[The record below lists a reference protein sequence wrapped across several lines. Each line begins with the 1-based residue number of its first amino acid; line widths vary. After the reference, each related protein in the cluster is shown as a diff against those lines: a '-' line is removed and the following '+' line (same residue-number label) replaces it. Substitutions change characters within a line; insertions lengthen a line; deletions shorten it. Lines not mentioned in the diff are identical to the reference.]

1 MSKILVAYF
10 SRAGENYFGGAIKS
24 VAVGNTEICA
34 DLIKQAFPDADLFK
48 IEMAAPYADNY
59 RKCVSQVTADMM
71 LHKRP
76 ALTALPESIAAYDA
90 IVLGY
95 PNYCGTIPMAVATFL
110 EAFDFT
116 GKKLLPYCTNEGSG
130 MGRSEKDLRKL
141 CPTAVIA
148 PGLAITGSAAA
159 QSKPRWS
166 GGCRKICNSPAGRR
180 GRRKKPGH
188 RLHRL
193 CPGFICFSG
202 DRFLLRWCPAPS
214 GRWRSGPQCAA

>member
-1 MSKILVAYF
+1 M
-10 SRAGENYFGGAIKS
+10 
-24 VAVGNTEICA
+24 AVGNTEICA

-110 EAFDFT
+110 EAFD
-116 GKKLLPYCTNEGSG
+116 LPAKSC
-130 MGRSEKDLRKL
+130 
-141 CPTAVIA
+141 CPTAPA
-148 PGLAITGSAAA
+148 RAAA
-159 QSKPRWS
+159 WAAA
-166 GGCRKICNSPAGRR
+166 RKTCAS
-180 GRRKKPGH
+180 
-188 RLHRL
+188 
-193 CPGFICFSG
+193 S
-202 DRFLLRWCPAPS
+202 AP
-214 GRWRSGPQCAA
+214 QQ

>member
-1 MSKILVAYF
+1 MHLPLALKVAFHGILSYRIQRRCCFVPKILVAYF

-34 DLIKQAFPDADLFK
+34 DLIKQTFPDADLFK

-159 QSKPRWS
+159 QS
-166 GGCRKICNSPAGRR
+166 
-180 GRRKKPGH
+180 
-188 RLHRL
+188 
-193 CPGFICFSG
+193 
-202 DRFLLRWCPAPS
+202 
-214 GRWRSGPQCAA
+214 QAALVGWMQENL

>member
-34 DLIKQAFPDADLFK
+34 DLIKQTFPDADLFK

-159 QSKPRWS
+159 QS
-166 GGCRKICNSPAGRR
+166 
-180 GRRKKPGH
+180 H
-188 RLHRL
+188 RNDKHFTKRFQ
-193 CPGFICFSG
+193 GIFFSDRASMVFLFRSYL
-202 DRFLLRWCPAPS
+202 DRFFS
-214 GRWRSGPQCAA
+214 HHTQTAAGKRICHFALDN

>member
-48 IEMAAPYADNY
+48 IEMAAPY
-59 RKCVSQVTADMM
+59 
-71 LHKRP
+71 KRP

-159 QSKPRWS
+159 QS
-166 GGCRKICNSPAGRR
+166 
-180 GRRKKPGH
+180 
-188 RLHRL
+188 
-193 CPGFICFSG
+193 
-202 DRFLLRWCPAPS
+202 
-214 GRWRSGPQCAA
+214 QAALVGWMQENL

>member
-59 RKCVSQVTADMM
+59 RKCVSQVTAD
-71 LHKRP
+71 LRQHNRP

-159 QSKPRWS
+159 QS
-166 GGCRKICNSPAGRR
+166 
-180 GRRKKPGH
+180 
-188 RLHRL
+188 
-193 CPGFICFSG
+193 
-202 DRFLLRWCPAPS
+202 
-214 GRWRSGPQCAA
+214 QAALVGWMQENL

>member
-130 MGRSEKDLRKL
+130 MGRLVRETCDFLVSIPMKGRISSLN
-141 CPTAVIA
+141 A
-148 PGLAITGSAAA
+148 SAAA
-159 QSKPRWS
+159 A
-166 GGCRKICNSPAGRR
+166 I
-180 GRRKKPGH
+180 
-188 RLHRL
+188 
-193 CPGFICFSG
+193 
-202 DRFLLRWCPAPS
+202 LLYEAVRQRMA
-214 GRWRSGPQCAA
+214 

>member
-1 MSKILVAYF
+1 M
-10 SRAGENYFGGAIKS
+10 
-24 VAVGNTEICA
+24 
-34 DLIKQAFPDADLFK
+34 QA
-48 IEMAAPYADNY
+48 
-59 RKCVSQVTADMM
+59 C
-71 LHKRP
+71 
-76 ALTALPESIAAYDA
+76 DA

-159 QSKPRWS
+159 QSQAALVGWMREFVKVLKRHM
-166 GGCRKICNSPAGRR
+166 
-180 GRRKKPGH
+180 RRKCCICLFVTARQGFPPCGAVRKRTDEGQLRRCRPQTGSIGKRGPHPALRGH
-188 RLHRL
+188 LPPR
-193 CPGFICFSG
+193 GK
-202 DRFLLRWCPAPS
+202 A
-214 GRWRSGPQCAA
+214 WRYLFFG

>member
-34 DLIKQAFPDADLFK
+34 DLIKQTFPDADLFK

-116 GKKLLPYCTNEGSG
+116 GKSC
-130 MGRSEKDLRKL
+130 
-141 CPTAVIA
+141 CPTA
-148 PGLAITGSAAA
+148 PTRAAA
-159 QSKPRWS
+159 WAAA
-166 GGCRKICNSPAGRR
+166 RKTCAS
-180 GRRKKPGH
+180 
-188 RLHRL
+188 
-193 CPGFICFSG
+193 S
-202 DRFLLRWCPAPS
+202 AP
-214 GRWRSGPQCAA
+214 QQ

>member
-1 MSKILVAYF
+1 
-10 SRAGENYFGGAIKS
+10 
-24 VAVGNTEICA
+24 
-34 DLIKQAFPDADLFK
+34 
-48 IEMAAPYADNY
+48 
-59 RKCVSQVTADMM
+59 M

-159 QSKPRWS
+159 QS
-166 GGCRKICNSPAGRR
+166 
-180 GRRKKPGH
+180 
-188 RLHRL
+188 
-193 CPGFICFSG
+193 
-202 DRFLLRWCPAPS
+202 
-214 GRWRSGPQCAA
+214 QAALVGWMQENL

>member
-10 SRAGENYFGGAIKS
+10 SRAGENYFGGAVKS

-34 DLIKQAFPDADLFK
+34 DLIKQAYPDADLFK
-48 IEMAAPYADNY
+48 IEMATPYADNY
-59 RKCVSQVTADMM
+59 RKCVSQVTADLM

-76 ALTALPESIAAYDA
+76 ALAALPESIAAYDA

-110 EAFDFT
+110 DAFDFT

-159 QSKPRWS
+159 QS
-166 GGCRKICNSPAGRR
+166 
-180 GRRKKPGH
+180 
-188 RLHRL
+188 
-193 CPGFICFSG
+193 
-202 DRFLLRWCPAPS
+202 
-214 GRWRSGPQCAA
+214 QAALVGWMQENL

>member
-34 DLIKQAFPDADLFK
+34 NLIKQAFPDADLFK

-59 RKCVSQVTADMM
+59 RKCVSQVTADLM

-148 PGLAITGSAAA
+148 PGRAITGSAAA
-159 QSKPRWS
+159 QS
-166 GGCRKICNSPAGRR
+166 
-180 GRRKKPGH
+180 
-188 RLHRL
+188 
-193 CPGFICFSG
+193 
-202 DRFLLRWCPAPS
+202 
-214 GRWRSGPQCAA
+214 QAALVGWMQENL

>member
-130 MGRSEKDLRKL
+130 MGRSEKDLRKR

-148 PGLAITGSAAA
+148 PGLAITA
-159 QSKPRWS
+159 
-166 GGCRKICNSPAGRR
+166 
-180 GRRKKPGH
+180 KKPGH

>member
-1 MSKILVAYF
+1 MFYHGTVEWRLFNSTLH
-10 SRAGENYFGGAIKS
+10 AGEAKANI
-24 VAVGNTEICA
+24 I
-34 DLIKQAFPDADLFK
+34 
-48 IEMAAPYADNY
+48 AAPYADNY

-159 QSKPRWS
+159 QS
-166 GGCRKICNSPAGRR
+166 
-180 GRRKKPGH
+180 
-188 RLHRL
+188 
-193 CPGFICFSG
+193 
-202 DRFLLRWCPAPS
+202 
-214 GRWRSGPQCAA
+214 QAALVGWMQENL

>member
-34 DLIKQAFPDADLFK
+34 DLIKQTFPDADLFK

-59 RKCVSQVTADMM
+59 RKCVSQVTADLM

-116 GKKLLPYCTNEGSG
+116 DKKLLPYCTNEGSG

-159 QSKPRWS
+159 QS
-166 GGCRKICNSPAGRR
+166 
-180 GRRKKPGH
+180 
-188 RLHRL
+188 
-193 CPGFICFSG
+193 
-202 DRFLLRWCPAPS
+202 
-214 GRWRSGPQCAA
+214 QAALVGWMQENL